1 MEENFNTYVVMGLQW
16 GDEGKGKLISEIAK
30 DSDYVVRYQGGNN
43 AGHTAYLDNKKYRLD
58 MLPLGILNTKGKCIL
73 APGMFIDIES
83 LFDEIAFLE
92 KEGKTIHNLYIDG
105 RAQLIMPYHNLLSSL
120 SNKKTNVALCNE
132 DKFMK
137 VGIRM
142 ADLLSLETFSN
153 KLLHNIKEKN
163 EILKSYNEDVLDFS
177 YINSKYE
184 DYAMNLKNIII
195 DSTSEINKAINEGKK
210 VLFEASESMM
220 LDVNFGTYPDISS
233 NITTVADVMVG
244 VGVAPNKLKNIIGVF
259 KPYSTRVNKGILPTE
274 IVGQVS
280 NFLRDRGNE
289 YVSATGAAR
298 RCGWLD
304 LVILKYG
311 CMINGIT
318 SLYMTKLD
326 VLTGLKKIKIAIG
339 YEIDERIYQVYPINY
354 DEAKEINI
362 LYKEFDGWEEDI
374 SNITDYDDLPYNCR
388 RFIEYIEG
396 YLETKI
402 ELISV
407 GAKTNQSIKR

>member
-1 MEENFNTYVVMGLQW
+1 
-16 GDEGKGKLISEIAK
+16 
-30 DSDYVVRYQGGNN
+30 
-43 AGHTAYLDNKKYRLD
+43 
-58 MLPLGILNTKGKCIL
+58 
-73 APGMFIDIES
+73 
-83 LFDEIAFLE
+83 
-92 KEGKTIHNLYIDG
+92 
-105 RAQLIMPYHNLLSSL
+105 MPYHNLLASL

-362 LYKEFDGWEEDI
+362 LYKEFDGWDEDI

>member
-1 MEENFNTYVVMGLQW
+1 MEEKFNTYVVMGLQW
-16 GDEGKGKLISEIAK
+16 GDEGKGKIISEIAK

-105 RAQLIMPYHNLLSSL
+105 RAQLIMPYHNLLASL

-244 VGVAPNKLKNIIGVF
+244 VGVAPNKLK
-259 KPYSTRVNKGILPTE
+259 KY
-274 IVGQVS
+274 
-280 NFLRDRGNE
+280 
-289 YVSATGAAR
+289 Y
-298 RCGWLD
+298 RCFQT
-304 LVILKYG
+304 I
-311 CMINGIT
+311 
-318 SLYMTKLD
+318 
-326 VLTGLKKIKIAIG
+326 
-339 YEIDERIYQVYPINY
+339 
-354 DEAKEINI
+354 
-362 LYKEFDGWEEDI
+362 
-374 SNITDYDDLPYNCR
+374 
-388 RFIEYIEG
+388 
-396 YLETKI
+396 
-402 ELISV
+402 
-407 GAKTNQSIKR
+407 